1 MTPNEIT
8 FWAII
13 AVTVAIEVFGG
24 LVCWMYAKEVN
35 ECHK

>member
-1 MTPNEIT
+1 MSPNEIT

-24 LVCWMYAKEVN
+24 LVCWICAKEVN